1 MSHIKNKIE
10 WCLKKAEFLKYI
22 LPVIIWMIFIFYI
35 SSLSSPPSPGEG
47 IKFFNEIFH
56 FSEYLILSFLF
67 LRMFN
72 SYNFKHSFLLAII
85 FSIIYAL
92 TDEIHQL
99 FIPYRAFEIK
109 DLIIDS
115 FGASVILISLFFKK

>member
-1 MSHIKNKIE
+1 MK
-10 WCLKKAEFLKYI
+10 FLKYA

-47 IKFFNEIFH
+47 IKFFNEVFH

-72 SYNFKHSFLLAII
+72 EYDIKNGFLLAII
-85 FSIIYAL
+85 FSILYGL

-99 FIPYRAFEIK
+99 FVPYRAFEIK
-109 DLIIDS
+109 DLIIDGL
-115 FGASVILISLFFKK
+115 GASVILISLFFKK

>member
-1 MSHIKNKIE
+1 MK
-10 WCLKKAEFLKYI
+10 FLKYA

-35 SSLSSPPSPGEG
+35 SSLSHPPTPGPGVSYFGE
-47 IKFFNEIFH
+47 FSH
-56 FSEYLILSFLF
+56 FIEYFILSFLF

-72 SYNFKHSFLLAII
+72 GYNLKNGLLLAIL
-85 FSIIYAL
+85 FSILYGL

-99 FIPYRAFEIK
+99 FVPYRTFEIK

-115 FGASVILISLFFKK
+115 LGASVILIKLLFKK